1 MKKMAF
7 IVAAGIVMV
16 LACSCSQVKWTA
28 SWEGNRVTVSKFAG
42 KFSALEKIQG
52 IGEAESIVFEN
63 ADFRQ
68 STLPKKFR
76 LENIKTVILKSC
88 TVTNLDFLGMFPGV
102 KAVSSEQ
109 TATLFPEDYE
119 IDLSSCENLTFF
131 YMFHMNFNVKF
142 KRIKALP
149 RSMKIFYMPDAI
161 FDMSNLRELQKE
173 GKGKPAFGLSS
184 AARKEL
190 AGKKI
195 RFASLQDLSNYNYA
209 YKLGLK

>member
-7 IVAAGIVMV
+7 SAVVGMIMV
-16 LACSCSQVKWTA
+16 LACSCTQVKWTA
-28 SWEGNRVTVSKFAG
+28 SWEGNRVTVSKFSG
-42 KFSALEKIQG
+42 KLSALEKIQG
-52 IGEAESIVFEN
+52 IEGAESIVFEN
-63 ADFRQ
+63 ADFGQ
-68 STLPKKFR
+68 SVLPKKFR
-76 LENIKTVILKSC
+76 MENVKTVILKSC
-88 TVTNLDFLGMFPGV
+88 KVSNLDFLGLFPGV

-119 IDLSSCENLTFF
+119 IDLSSCENLVFF

-149 RSMKIFYMPDAI
+149 RSMKVFYVPDAI
-161 FDMSNLRELQKE
+161 FDMSNLKELQKE
-173 GKGKPAFGLSS
+173 GKGKPLFGLSS

-195 RFASLQDLSNYNYA
+195 FFASRQDLSNYNYA